1 MPNWCN
7 NNIKIEGPKDKIK
20 NIWDTV
26 QADPDKGFFTHLV
39 PMPKE
44 LEGTTSPS
52 SSAKKPQPM
61 IEGFD
66 NWYDWRVSNW
76 GTKWDISTDD
86 CGLQYR
92 EDGDTAFIEGW
103 FDTAWAPPID
113 CLNTFIRKH
122 NDIYVTNMYW
132 EGGMD
137 FAGIWTDGCDE
148 EVNPSNYKS
157 QDFLDADRDSV
168 EGQLDEAFGIGEC
181 MAEYEAEE
189 ETEAETKVRE
199 LVVEKKAQ
207 NMEQKDKNAILS

>member
-20 NIWDTV
+20 DIWDRV
-26 QADPDKGFFTHLV
+26 QADEDKGFFQHFV

-61 IEGFD
+61 IDGFD
-66 NWYDWRVSNW
+66 NWYDWRVKNW

-86 CGLQYR
+86 CGLTYR
-92 EDGDTAFIEGW
+92 EDGDKAFIEGW
-103 FDTAWAPPID
+103 FDTAWGPALD
-113 CLNTFIRKH
+113 CFDTFIRKH

-132 EGGMD
+132 EGGCD
-137 FAGIWTDGCDE
+137 FAGIYTDGHDDCIA
-148 EVNPSNYKS
+148 PSNYKAS
-157 QDFLDADRDSV
+157 DFLNADRDSV

-181 MAEYEAEE
+181 MAEYEEEQVEEVAE
-189 ETEAETKVRE
+189 
-199 LVVEKKAQ
+199 KAQ
-207 NMEQKDKNAILS
+207 EDTVYG